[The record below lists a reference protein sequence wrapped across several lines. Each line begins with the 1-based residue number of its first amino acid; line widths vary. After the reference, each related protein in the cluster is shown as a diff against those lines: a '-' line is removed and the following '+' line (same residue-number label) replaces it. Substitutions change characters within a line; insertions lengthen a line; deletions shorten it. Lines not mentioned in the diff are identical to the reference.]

1 MTFHTE
7 HLKLKPVLDLTRK
20 LDIATNPHSQAIF
33 EAGSGGFQVWCTP
46 DDHPQGW
53 NEIRMNSGAFSKP
66 CEYAGG
72 AHWKWEDEMIVA
84 LEIETTAYALL
95 DQKPDE
101 YHNHRA
107 ITNRAAD
114 IEWLKQKIA
123 WLFDKAGVPILPF
136 TFEEPEPAAD
146 NWHEAGYEDRVNG
159 TEE

>member
-1 MTFHTE
+1 MTYHTE
-7 HLKLKPVLDLTRK
+7 HLRLKPVLDLAREF
-20 LDIATNPHSQAIF
+20 DIATNADPQAIF

-72 AHWKWEDEMIVA
+72 AHWKWEDEIIVA
-84 LEIETTAYALL
+84 LEIETTAYALS

-101 YHNHRA
+101 YRNHRA

-114 IEWLKQKIA
+114 IEWLKQKIV
-123 WLFDKAGVPILPF
+123 WLFEKAGVPLLPF
-136 TFEEPEPAAD
+136 EFEESKLAAD
-146 NWHEAGYEDRVNG
+146 NWLESGYEDRVSG
-159 TEE
+159 TKE

>member
-1 MTFHTE
+1 MTYHTE
-7 HLKLKPVLDLTRK
+7 HLRLKPVLELARQF
-20 LDIATNPHSQAIF
+20 DIATNAHPQAIF
-33 EAGSGGFQVWCTP
+33 EAGCGGFQVWCTP

-72 AHWKWEDEMIVA
+72 AHWKWENDKIVA
-84 LEIETTAYALL
+84 LEIETTAYALA
-95 DQKPDE
+95 DQKPDK
-101 YHNHRA
+101 YRSHRA

-123 WLFDKAGVPILPF
+123 WLFEKASVPLLPI
-136 TFEEPEPAAD
+136 TFEESEPAAD
-146 NWHEAGYEDRVNG
+146 DWLEAGYEDRVRG

>member
-1 MTFHTE
+1 MSYYTE
-7 HLKLKPVLDLTRK
+7 HLKLKPVLDLARK
-20 LDIATNPHSQAIF
+20 LDIATNADPQAIF

-53 NEIRMNSGAFSKP
+53 NEIRMNSGVFSKT

-72 AHWKWEDEMIVA
+72 AHWKWENDRIVA
-84 LEIETTAYALL
+84 LEIETTAYALS

-101 YHNHRA
+101 YRNHRA

-114 IEWLKQKIA
+114 IEWLKQKIV
-123 WLFDKAGVPILPF
+123 WLFDKAGVPLLPF
-136 TFEEPEPAAD
+136 TFEEPEPATD
-146 NWHEAGYEDRVNG
+146 DWLEAGYEDRVSG